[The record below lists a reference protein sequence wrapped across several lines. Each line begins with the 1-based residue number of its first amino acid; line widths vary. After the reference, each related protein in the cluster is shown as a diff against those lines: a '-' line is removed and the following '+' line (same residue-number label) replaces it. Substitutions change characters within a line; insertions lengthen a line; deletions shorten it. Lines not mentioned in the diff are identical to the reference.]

1 MGELREIK
9 AGGDKWADGVPEKAR
24 VVLENVLGECDRL
37 IIVGIRRDTGATTG
51 MRSFVVSREAPKTSK
66 ASMPDGDQRG
76 RPSRPSASITRT
88 HRLGTARHPGN
99 AR

>member
-51 MRSFVVSREAPKTSK
+51 MRSFVVSREAPKTSWLELLGAVGQLQFDLN
-66 ASMPDGDQRG
+66 ASTGSDDDG
-76 RPSRPSASITRT
+76 
-88 HRLGTARHPGN
+88 
-99 AR
+99 